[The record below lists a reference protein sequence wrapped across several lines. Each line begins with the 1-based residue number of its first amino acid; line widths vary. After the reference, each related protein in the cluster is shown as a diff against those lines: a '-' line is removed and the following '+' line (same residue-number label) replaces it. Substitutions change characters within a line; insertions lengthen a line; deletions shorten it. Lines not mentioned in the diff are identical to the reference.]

1 MRATKFCLIG
11 LLLAFV
17 TGCANGFLSVAET
30 PAQKG
35 YAIERAY
42 NIVLEDALQIAS
54 APTTSAS
61 IRDSIQNAEA
71 RTTPVIDS
79 LSDSLVLYEVERAK
93 VAAGQ
98 GTAERLTVIATNLEN
113 WVAQAQTAL
122 ITLQAAFR
130 N

>member
-1 MRATKFCLIG
+1 MNFLKFPAIG
-11 LLLAFV
+11 LLLTLLA
-17 TGCANGFLSVAET
+17 GCANGFLSAAET

-54 APTTSAS
+54 APATSAS
-61 IRDSIQNAEA
+61 VRQSIQNAEA
-71 RTTPVIDS
+71 TTTPVIDS
-79 LSDSLVLYEVERAK
+79 LSDTLVLYEVERAK

-98 GTAERLTVIATNLEN
+98 STTERLTVIATNLQS
-113 WVAQAQTAL
+113 WVSQAQAAL
-122 ITLQAAFR
+122 VSLQAAFR